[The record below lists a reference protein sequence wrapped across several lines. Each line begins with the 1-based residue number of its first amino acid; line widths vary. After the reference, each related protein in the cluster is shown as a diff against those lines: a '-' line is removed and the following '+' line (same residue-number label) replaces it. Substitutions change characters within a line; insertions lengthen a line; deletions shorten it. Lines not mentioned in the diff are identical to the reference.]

1 MMILTIYI
9 EWVRQKRQS
18 IVILLCSASTIHKD
32 G

>member
-1 MMILTIYI
+1 MILTIYI

-18 IVILLCSASTIHKD
+18 IVITLCSVSTIHND